1 MQISV
6 IIRGQHPP
14 GDTAGHMRDDLELV
28 RTAEK
33 VGLDGVVKGSHYSSE
48 PFESVQQIPFLAY
61 CAAMAPRLR
70 IICGLVLVPLHKPI
84 DLAEQLATLD
94 VLSAASS
101 CSGRGSVT
109 ATWNSRHSVSR
120 AAKWAPGS
128 RNA

>member
-6 IIRGQHPP
+6 IIRGQHPQ

-61 CAAMAPRLR
+61 
-70 IICGLVLVPLHKPI
+70 
-84 DLAEQLATLD
+84 
-94 VLSAASS
+94 
-101 CSGRGSVT
+101 
-109 ATWNSRHSVSR
+109 
-120 AAKWAPGS
+120 
-128 RNA
+128 